1 MCHQDLELRPGPPC
15 CTILDSSWPTLKV
28 TPHTGTKQKCATITS
43 KLWGRGGIHRQLL
56 TTYSK
61 PITGLGSYVMV
72 LVVCLCCGRG
82 RRLRNCTENVGRAER
97 GAERGS
103 SLSAEINVPFC
114 PISALALRVSQNV
127 QKYSAVQHPVQK
139 CRMLMLTLLTG
150 RKGFDGML
158 LSRARS
164 EDFTITENASALL
177 EPSPG

>member
-56 TTYSK
+56 TTYLK

-72 LVVCLCCGRG
+72 LVVCLCGRG

-97 GAERGS
+97 GS
-103 SLSAEINVPFC
+103 SLSAEINVLFC
-114 PISALALRVSQNV
+114 PISALALRVSQNAP
-127 QKYSAVQHPVQK
+127 KYSAVQHPVQK

-150 RKGFDGML
+150 RKGCRWDVV
-158 LSRARS
+158 
-164 EDFTITENASALL
+164 E
-177 EPSPG
+177 

>member
-1 MCHQDLELRPGPPC
+1 MEWCDVELRADVCHQDLELRPGPPC

-56 TTYSK
+56 TTYLK
-61 PITGLGSYVMV
+61 PITGLGSCVMV

-103 SLSAEINVPFC
+103 SLSAEINVLFC
-114 PISALALRVSQNV
+114 PISALALRVSQNAP
-127 QKYSAVQHPVQK
+127 KYSAVQHPVQK

-150 RKGFDGML
+150 RKGCRWDVV
-158 LSRARS
+158 
-164 EDFTITENASALL
+164 E
-177 EPSPG
+177 

>member
-1 MCHQDLELRPGPPC
+1 MEWCDVELRADVCHQDLELRPGPPC

-103 SLSAEINVPFC
+103 SLSGEINVPFC

-150 RKGFDGML
+150 RKGCRWDVV
-158 LSRARS
+158 
-164 EDFTITENASALL
+164 E
-177 EPSPG
+177 

>member
-56 TTYSK
+56 ATYLK

-114 PISALALRVSQNV
+114 PIFCSRAPSLAKCPEVLSSSAPRAEMQNV
-127 QKYSAVQHPVQK
+127 DVNVA
-139 CRMLMLTLLTG
+139 
-150 RKGFDGML
+150 DGKEGISM
-158 LSRARS
+158 
-164 EDFTITENASALL
+164 
-177 EPSPG
+177 GCC